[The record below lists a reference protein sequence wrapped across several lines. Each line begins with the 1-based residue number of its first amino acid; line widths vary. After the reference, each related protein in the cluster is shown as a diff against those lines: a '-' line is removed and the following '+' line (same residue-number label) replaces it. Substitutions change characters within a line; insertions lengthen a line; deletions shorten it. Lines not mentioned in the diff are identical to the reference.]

1 MRRTR
6 DTIIGSRLQV
16 RTRCDTFR
24 GAIQVGM
31 IAPDVEK
38 FGFAIT
44 ANYQRS
50 IRIGVFQLVCGQN
63 HFLSRW
69 CSLGQLWL
77 GVSKDKESSDSLRKV
92 LIRKVRE
99 MDVAVNWLNFEL
111 VVGKGCPW
119 EKVAS
124 ERRRTWGKTDF
135 LCFSV
140 VSGMCRDCWDKDYS
154 SLWRT
159 LAK

>member
-31 IAPDVEK
+31 IAPNVEK

-50 IRIGVFQLVCGQN
+50 IRIGVFQLV
-63 HFLSRW
+63 SRLTTE
-69 CSLGQLWL
+69 SLFVTMML
-77 GVSKDKESSDSLRKV
+77 LRTTV
-92 LIRKVRE
+92 I
-99 MDVAVNWLNFEL
+99 
-111 VVGKGCPW
+111 GC
-119 EKVAS
+119 V
-124 ERRRTWGKTDF
+124 
-135 LCFSV
+135 
-140 VSGMCRDCWDKDYS
+140 
-154 SLWRT
+154 
-159 LAK
+159 